1 MGEVRAKRKYRV
13 TQLIENSGAGG
24 MGKKTDQGVG
34 LLGDGDLAKS
44 HKGCFGGDGNVYIL
58 WLQ

>member
-1 MGEVRAKRKYRV
+1 M